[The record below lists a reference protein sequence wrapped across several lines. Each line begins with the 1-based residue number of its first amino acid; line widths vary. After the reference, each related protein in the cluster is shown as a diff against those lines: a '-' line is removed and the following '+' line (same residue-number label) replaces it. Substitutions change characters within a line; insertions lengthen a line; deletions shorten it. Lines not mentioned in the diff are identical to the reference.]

1 MPSIYIAQQGWLKI
15 LTLTLTLPFTLIISP
30 SRADIRLDFP
40 HPTGPTMA
48 TNDFSG
54 IDKFILKKKRNQLIS
69 WQSFYI
75 NVTKQNQIFMF
86 PTLRHTLWKESLN
99 SDGQGLELGL
109 WCLMPLSTIFQ
120 LYHGGQF

>member
-1 MPSIYIAQQGWLKI
+1 MKDK

-54 IDKFILKKKRNQLIS
+54 IDKFIQHYVIKFVS
-69 WQSFYI
+69 D
-75 NVTKQNQIFMF
+75 
-86 PTLRHTLWKESLN
+86 LRQVGGFLWVS
-99 SDGQGLELGL
+99 
-109 WCLMPLSTIFQ
+109 STNKN
-120 LYHGGQF
+120 